1 MSKIVND
8 DLMGLIE
15 KTSDLTP
22 EVGRFTLPYIRATVH
37 RQITRFECIENLKFA
52 TFKCSPQST
61 EIVNYIYAWSIA
73 CFLKD
78 IPM

>member
-22 EVGRFTLPYIRATVH
+22 EVGRIMYPHLFLTVDLH
-37 RQITRFECIENLKFA
+37 RHLFDSNVPINENLHVMKA
-52 TFKCSPQST
+52 LAK
-61 EIVNYIYAWSIA
+61 
-73 CFLKD
+73 
-78 IPM
+78 